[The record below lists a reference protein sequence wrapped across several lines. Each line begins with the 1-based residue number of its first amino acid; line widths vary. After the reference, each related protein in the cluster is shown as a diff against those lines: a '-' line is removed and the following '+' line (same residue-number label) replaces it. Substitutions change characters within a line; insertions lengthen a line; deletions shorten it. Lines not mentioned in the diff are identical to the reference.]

1 MPFWERNTIVLAV
14 GTLVGGLFYF
24 SIVTWQSLA
33 AGSLV
38 APSLVIWLGYIVLQ
52 ICVSMLGMWPS
63 ARKLKADPENTTP
76 ADGDERDRLIRM
88 KSEGMQAHTMSAL
101 IFACMAAWFL
111 HSSAALLF
119 HSLVAA
125 LIVGELARAGWQLF
139 NYNRAI

>member
-1 MPFWERNTIVLAV
+1 MSFWERNTIVLAV
-14 GTLVGGLFYF
+14 GTLIGGVFYF
-24 SIVTWQSLA
+24 SIVTWQSVA

-38 APSLVIWLGYIVLQ
+38 APSLAVWLGYIFLQ
-52 ICVSMLGMWPS
+52 FCVSMLGTWPG
-63 ARKLKADPENTTP
+63 ARRLKTDLENTAPP
-76 ADGDERDRLIRM
+76 AGDERDRLIRM
-88 KSEGMQAHTMSAL
+88 KAEGVQGHAMSAL

-125 LIVGELARAGWQLF
+125 LIVSELARAGWQVF

>member
-1 MPFWERNTIVLAV
+1 MSFWERNTFILAV
-14 GTLVGGLFYF
+14 GTLVGGTFYF

-38 APSLVIWLGYIVLQ
+38 APSLAVWLGYIVLQ
-52 ICVSMLGMWPS
+52 FCVSMLGVWPG

-88 KSEGMQAHTMSAL
+88 KSEGVQGHAMSAL
-101 IFACMAAWFL
+101 IFLCMAAWFF
-111 HSSAALLF
+111 HSSTALLF

-125 LIVGELARAGWQLF
+125 LILSELARAGWQVF

>member
-1 MPFWERNTIVLAV
+1 MSFWERNTIVLAL
-14 GTLVGGLFYF
+14 GSIIGGVFYV

-38 APSLVIWLGYIVLQ
+38 APSLAVWIGYMVLQ
-52 ICVSMLGMWPS
+52 FCVSMLGMWPG
-63 ARKLKADPENTTP
+63 ARKLKADPENTAP

-119 HSLVAA
+119 HSLVVAV
-125 LIVGELARAGWQLF
+125 IVSELARAGWQVF

>member
-1 MPFWERNTIVLAV
+1 MSFWEMNTLVLAL
-14 GTLVGGLFYF
+14 GSIVGGFFYF
-24 SIVTWQSLA
+24 SIITWQSLA

-38 APSLVIWLGYIVLQ
+38 APSLAVWLGYIAIQL
-52 ICVSMLGMWPS
+52 CVSMLGIWPG
-63 ARKLKADPENTTP
+63 ARKLKNDPENTAP

-88 KSEGMQAHTMSAL
+88 KSEGLQGHTMSAL
-101 IFACMAAWFL
+101 IFVCMAAWFL

-125 LIVGELARAGWQLF
+125 LILSELARAGWQLF

>member
-1 MPFWERNTIVLAV
+1 MSFWERNTFILAV
-14 GTLVGGLFYF
+14 GTLVGGTFYF

-38 APSLVIWLGYIVLQ
+38 APSLAVWLGYMVLQ
-52 ICVSMLGMWPS
+52 ICVSMLGMWPG

-88 KSEGMQAHTMSAL
+88 KAEGVQGHAMSAL
-101 IFACMAAWFL
+101 IFVCMAAWFL
-111 HSSAALLF
+111 HSSTAILF

-125 LIVGELARAGWQLF
+125 LIISELARAGWQVF

>member
-1 MPFWERNTIVLAV
+1 MKA
-14 GTLVGGLFYF
+14 
-24 SIVTWQSLA
+24 
-33 AGSLV
+33 
-38 APSLVIWLGYIVLQ
+38 
-52 ICVSMLGMWPS
+52 MLHCFLKGR
-63 ARKLKADPENTTP
+63 RKIDDPENMTP

-119 HSLVAA
+119 NSLVVAV
-125 LIVGELARAGWQLF
+125 IVSELARAGWQVF